1 MSDYTDIKR
10 NHFRFPAFSD
20 EEGVK
25 IQDGTFRKPF
35 SYEDDWILTD
45 EDIDRKANR
54 MKDSYTSRRGNKSV
68 AHKAGHSVQQ
78 MEELKKHRENLPTYS
93 RHAKV
98 EVSPTGRK
106 NLFGSSHL
114 HATYKVKNQN
124 DSTKEQSKNSYCSDV
139 HQKAVFKPKYIPA
152 SLIKDQPKE
161 AVEQSDLL
169 DAMQKS
175 KESYLLFDTELAPY
189 QIKHEESEP
198 TVRKFKVPQGEKAQ
212 PELTKAPQAA
222 INRKKS
228 VLGSLDAMI
237 EDGQHEKRN
246 TKYFN

>member
-25 IQDGTFRKPF
+25 LQDGTFRKPF
-35 SYEDDWILTD
+35 SFEDDWILTD

-54 MKDSYTSRRGNKSV
+54 LKESYTSRRGNKSV

-93 RHAKV
+93 RHPKV
-98 EVSPTGRK
+98 EVSATGRK
-106 NLFGSSHL
+106 NLFGNAHL
-114 HATYKVKNQN
+114 HATYKVKNQ
-124 DSTKEQSKNSYCSDV
+124 KESSKEHAATNYRSDV

-152 SLIKDQPKE
+152 SLIQ
-161 AVEQSDLL
+161 EQAPATVAQDELIH
-169 DAMQKS
+169 AMQKN
-175 KESYLLFDTELAPY
+175 KESYLLFDTEPAPY

-198 TVRKFKVPQGEKAQ
+198 TVKKFKVPQGEKNKT
-212 PELTKAPQAA
+212 ELTKAPQAA
-222 INRKKS
+222 ISRKKS
-228 VLGSLDAMI
+228 VLGSLDTMI